1 MSVDSASAPPD
12 PADELTALRAQV
24 GDLERKL
31 GIVNAVLDALPFG
44 VFWKDRELVYRG
56 CNRIG
61 LAASGLADTAEFV
74 GRTDFELPW
83 NRTQAE
89 AFVADDREVLTRRAA
104 KPHIV
109 ESVRDA
115 AGQVSWVETYKAPV
129 FLADGELVGVVGT
142 FRDITQSK
150 LAEQA
155 ALNEQH
161 EAMQRLATPLLP
173 VADGV
178 VVLPLIGTLDPGR
191 AAYVME
197 TLLAGV
203 VHHRA
208 KFAILDITGL
218 HTIDTDAAA
227 GLVRA
232 ARAIRLL
239 GAEAIVT
246 GVRPGVAQLLVDLG
260 TDLGG
265 LVVLGDLKAG
275 IAHAIAPRPSR

>member
-12 PADELTALRAQV
+12 PADELTALRARV
-24 GDLERKL
+24 RDLEREL
-31 GIVNAVLDALPFG
+31 GVVHAVLDALPFG
-44 VFWKDRELVYRG
+44 VFWKDHELVYRG

-61 LAASGLADTAEFV
+61 LAVTGLADVNEFL
-74 GRTDFELPW
+74 GHTDFEMPW

-89 AFVADDREVLTRRAA
+89 AFVADDRDVLARRAA
-104 KPHIV
+104 KPHII

-129 FLADGELVGVVGT
+129 VLADGELVGLVGT
-142 FRDITQSK
+142 FRDITHSK
-150 LAEQA
+150 LAERA
-155 ALNEQH
+155 ALNKQH

-208 KFAILDITGL
+208 AFAILDITGL
-218 HTIDTDAAA
+218 HTIDAAAAA

-232 ARAIRLL
+232 AQAIRLL

-246 GVRPGVAQLLVDLG
+246 GVRPGVAQLLVNLG
-260 TDLGG
+260 TDLAGI
-265 LVVLGDLKAG
+265 VVLGDLKAG
-275 IAHAIAPRPSR
+275 IAHAIAARAPR